1 MSNRLFT
8 AMFGA
13 LVTIAVAAV
22 AAQNPPAGKQAPAQK
37 AGRAAAAAAP
47 TSSSCGPNPPATL
60 KNVKKDSRCF
70 ELRTYVVKPEGPGNI
85 DLLHARF
92 REHTDEL
99 FKKHGFSVIGYWQ
112 PVSKPD
118 TLIYLL
124 AFKDAATRDA
134 DWAAFQADPDW
145 VKVRTDMNVA
155 LTVTN
160 EFMIATDYSPMK

>member
-1 MSNRLFT
+1 MRNRFFT
-8 AMFGA
+8 AAFAG

-22 AAQNPPAGKQAPAQK
+22 AAQTPPAAKQAPAK
-37 AGRAAAAAAP
+37 AAPPP

-60 KNVKKDSRCF
+60 KNVAKDSRCF
-70 ELRTYVVKPEGPGNI
+70 ELRTYVVDPAGPGNP
-85 DLLHARF
+85 DLLQARF
-92 REHTDEL
+92 REHTDRL

-112 PVSKPD
+112 PIAKPD

-145 VKVRTDMNVA
+145 VKVRTDMNVKV
-155 LTVTN
+155 TVTN